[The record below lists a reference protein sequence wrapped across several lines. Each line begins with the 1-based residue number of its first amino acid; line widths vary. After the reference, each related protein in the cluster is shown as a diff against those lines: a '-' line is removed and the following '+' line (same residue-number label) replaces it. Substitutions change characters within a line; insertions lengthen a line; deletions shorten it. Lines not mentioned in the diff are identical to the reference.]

1 MEDKYYE
8 ECAEVADW
16 LLSNSEYIFDIA
28 FNEARELFYENRKEF
43 DEILA
48 QIRKEQYLKK

>member
-1 MEDKYYE
+1 MEDKYFE
-8 ECAEVADW
+8 QCGEVADW
-16 LLSNSEYIFDIA
+16 LLNNSEYMFDMA
-28 FNEARELFYENRKEF
+28 FDEARELFYENRKEF

>member
-8 ECAEVADW
+8 QCTEVADW
-16 LLSNSEYIFDIA
+16 LLNNAEHIFDFA
-28 FNEARELFYENRKEF
+28 FNEARELFYEDREEF
-43 DEILA
+43 DKILE

>member
-1 MEDKYYE
+1 MEDKNYE

-16 LLSNSEYIFDIA
+16 LLSNSEHIFDMA

-43 DEILA
+43 DKILE
-48 QIRKEQYLKK
+48 QTRKEQYLKK

>member
-1 MEDKYYE
+1 MEDKNYE

-16 LLSNSEYIFDIA
+16 LLSNSEHIFDMA

-43 DEILA
+43 DKILK